1 MDSKTLNFYL
11 SRHGIDE
18 LNNIISSYSCFTNII
33 YIINHYSKQLKYSL
47 DNNNNDIIKEVSKK
61 INNVLHFA
69 FEIFYKKPCLD
80 IYFNWIKSIQQYCF
94 QGGYGHSIY
103 YTGIEVP
110 HHWCVKTEFYEIVKI
125 IPEPVIIASIL
136 CNMHIII
143 EPKADYEI
151 WST

>member
-11 SRHGIDE
+11 SRRGIDE
-18 LNNIISSYSCFTNII
+18 LNNIISSYSCFNDVI
-33 YIINHYSKQLKYSL
+33 YIITHYSKQLKNSL
-47 DNNNNDIIKEVSKK
+47 DTNNNDMIKEVSEK
-61 INNVLHFA
+61 IKNVLLFT
-69 FEIFYKKPCLD
+69 FENYYKQSCLD
-80 IYFNWIKSIQQYCF
+80 VYFEWIKSIQQYCF

-110 HHWCVKTEFYEIVKI
+110 HHWCVKTEFYNTIKN
-125 IPEPVIIASIL
+125 IPEQVIIASIL